1 MGAEKWF
8 CHYQCLCDRFLI
20 VPLKLQHIGK
30 ACGGIMRGCCD
41 SEALG
46 WKNAILGTPGCWHRG
61 SLQSSGCGVLLGLE
75 AGCRGR
81 AGGDQLAEGLLG

>member
-1 MGAEKWF
+1 
-8 CHYQCLCDRFLI
+8 
-20 VPLKLQHIGK
+20 
-30 ACGGIMRGCCD
+30 MRGCCD

-81 AGGDQLAEGLLG
+81 AGGDQLAEGLLGWTSGSTKQWLVRPVGDV